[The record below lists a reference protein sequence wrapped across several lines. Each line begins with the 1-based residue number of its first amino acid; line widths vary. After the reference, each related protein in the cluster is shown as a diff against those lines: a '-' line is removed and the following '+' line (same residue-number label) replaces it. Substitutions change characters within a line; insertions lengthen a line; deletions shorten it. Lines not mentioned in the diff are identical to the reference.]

1 MPNQLKDR
9 IITYIQENST
19 EFQIINN
26 TKQVF
31 QNYIYDT
38 QGEYLIGGKEVVQ
51 FITDFID
58 LYIK

>member
-38 QGEYLIGGKEVVQ
+38 QGEYLIGGKEVAQ

-58 LYIK
+58 LYI